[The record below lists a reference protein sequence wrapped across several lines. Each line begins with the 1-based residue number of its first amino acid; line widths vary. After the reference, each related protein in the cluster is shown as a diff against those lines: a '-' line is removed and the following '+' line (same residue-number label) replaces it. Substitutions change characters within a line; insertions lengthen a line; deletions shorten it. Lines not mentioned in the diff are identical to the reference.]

1 MRKEI
6 SIKNEVGELARVA
19 SFVEEIGE
27 ELGLDMEL
35 QMNLNLVMEEMVSN
49 VIFYAYPK
57 ETSADI
63 ELVAE
68 SDGKELTF
76 VLSDQGKEFDPTLKD
91 DADPNVNPI
100 DREIGG
106 MGIYIVKN
114 IMNQVT
120 YQRLEGKNLLTMKKS
135 MADIAAAAGID
146 VNDDDIQLI
155 NTARFVKLSRLKQLG
170 IYEDGKAEV
179 KGPLCGHSCPRYF
192 RLCVLWCDRRIKQLC
207 GESDTGDALALLCFK
222 SRRRHLQRYM

>member
-1 MRKEI
+1 MLMRKELRL
-6 SIKNEVGELARVA
+6 KNEVGELERVNQ
-19 SFVEEIGE
+19 FVEEVGE

-49 VIFYAYPK
+49 VIFYAYPQEK
-57 ETSADI
+57 KAEI

-76 VLSDQGKEFDPTLKD
+76 VLSDRGKEFDPTLKE

-114 IMNQVT
+114 IMNEVT
-120 YQRLEGKNLLTMKKS
+120 YQRLEGKNLLTMNKE
-135 MADIAAAAGID
+135 I
-146 VNDDDIQLI
+146 
-155 NTARFVKLSRLKQLG
+155 
-170 IYEDGKAEV
+170 
-179 KGPLCGHSCPRYF
+179 
-192 RLCVLWCDRRIKQLC
+192 
-207 GESDTGDALALLCFK
+207 
-222 SRRRHLQRYM
+222 